1 MPNGQLQ
8 LLLRQIRRIADP
20 GRTAAVSDAC
30 LLESFVTRRDE
41 AAFELLLWRHGAM
54 VLNLC
59 RRLLRREQD
68 AEDAF
73 QATFLTLVSKAAA
86 ITKRASLASWLYK
99 VAYRIALTAR
109 AWDASVRPLP
119 QALAERLAS
128 TDSGQLPDYDLG
140 LVLDQE
146 VNRLPEKYRAP
157 FVLCYLQG
165 KTNEEA
171 ARALGCPKGTVLS
184 RLARARERLR
194 WRLSR
199 RGLALSA
206 GLLGAAASDRAMSAT
221 LLDHTVKSALL
232 IGSEN
237 MAAAVINARVAALM
251 EGVMRTMFLTK
262 VKCLAALLLVLGLVG
277 SGAGLLSYG
286 TSAAGAADHAN
297 GQPDIKQ
304 GIVPE
309 GVPDGRPYEPR
320 IVTEQSANQES
331 QRDRAISRLH
341 LKCIGL
347 AMHSYHETHGHLPA
361 PAIYD
366 RNGKPLLSWRVALL
380 PYLEEQELYRLFH
393 VDEPWDSPHNKR
405 LLGQLPKVYQPAPD
419 QGWAF
424 SPSTLCQVFV
434 GPGTAFERGKYFAG
448 RAQGFELPSIRF
460 SSFTDGTAN
469 TFLVVEAEKS
479 VEWTK
484 PQDLSY
490 DPLGP
495 LPALGSQLRD
505 DFQAVFAD
513 GAVYTIDKKADPR
526 LIRAAITRNGGEP
539 FDREKLTGPQIGQS
553 RVRQSSNA
561 RERNQQLKEQ
571 LAQAQ
576 VQLAALRDE
585 LEREKERRQH
595 NAETLKLEHENA
607 RLEEELTNLQDQIK
621 TAAAELQKFKK
632 RLR

>member
-73 QATFLTLVSKAAA
+73 QATFLTLVSKAAS

-109 AWDASVRPLP
+109 ARDASIRPLP
-119 QALAERLAS
+119 QSLAEGLAS
-128 TDSGQLPDYDLG
+128 ADSGQLPDYDLG

-146 VNRLPEKYRAP
+146 INRLPEKYRAP

-171 ARALGCPKGTVLS
+171 ARDLGCPKGTVLS

-206 GLLGAAASDRAMSAT
+206 GFLGAVVSDRALSAT

-232 IGSEN
+232 GGSGST
-237 MAAAVINARVAALM
+237 AAGMINARVAALT
-251 EGVMRTMFLTK
+251 EGVIRTMFLTK
-262 VKCLAALLLVLGLVG
+262 VKSMAALLLVLGLVG
-277 SGAGLLSYG
+277 SGAGLLTHG
-286 TSAAGAADHAN
+286 THAAAAADQAN
-297 GQPDIKQ
+297 GQPDITQ
-304 GIVPE
+304 GPVRE
-309 GVPDGRPYEPR
+309 GIPDNPYEPR
-320 IVTEQSANQES
+320 IVTEQFANQES
-331 QRDRAISRLH
+331 QRDRALSRLH

-347 AMHSYHETHGHLPA
+347 AMHSYHETHVHLPA
-361 PAIYD
+361 AAICD
-366 RNGKPLLSWRVALL
+366 KNGKPLLSWRVALL

-393 VDEPWDSPHNKR
+393 LDEAWDSPHNKL
-405 LLGQLPKVYQPAPD
+405 LLGHLPKVYQPAPD

-424 SPSTLCQVFV
+424 SPSTLYQVLV
-434 GPGTAFERGKYFAG
+434 GPGTAFDRGMYLAG
-448 RAQGFELPSIRF
+448 GAQGFELPPIRL
-460 SSFTDGTAN
+460 SSFVDGTAT
-469 TFLVVEAEKS
+469 TFLVVEAEKG

-490 DPLGP
+490 DPQGP

-505 DFQAVFAD
+505 NFQAVFAD
-513 GAVYTIDKKADPR
+513 GSVYTIDKKADPR

-539 FDREKLTGPQIGQS
+539 FDLEKLTGPQIGQ
-553 RVRQSSNA
+553 RRPARSSNP

-576 VQLAALRDE
+576 VQLAALREE

-621 TAAAELQKFKK
+621 AAAAELQKFKK